1 MVYLFF
7 WWGMHGAGTVFGA
20 LTVERCQTVQELQE
34 ERVRQQELVQKQQ
47 VPRDPADSL
56 TKNWVDLVKTE
67 WDCGITLKEHF
78 FKVLPF

>member
-20 LTVERCQTVQELQE
+20 LTGERCETVQELQK

-47 VPRDPADSL
+47 VPGYL
-56 TKNWVDLVKTE
+56 TDYL
-67 WDCGITLKEHF
+67 
-78 FKVLPF
+78 